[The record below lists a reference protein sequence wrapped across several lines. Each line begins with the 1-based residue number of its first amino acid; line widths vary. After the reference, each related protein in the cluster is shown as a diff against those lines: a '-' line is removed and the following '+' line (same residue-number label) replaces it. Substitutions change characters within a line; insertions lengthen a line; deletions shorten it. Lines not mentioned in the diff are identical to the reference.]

1 MSHLQKQQSRGFHK
15 IAFLEN
21 LHTFTVQRYFD
32 RVCFKMDN
40 TVDQAIT
47 VDKIFGKKYK
57 KFRQGRQG
65 MSPPCFEIIP
75 IFANLVIS

>member
-57 KFRQGRQG
+57 KFLQGRQG

-75 IFANLVIS
+75 IFASFVIS